1 METGPLRRW
10 AGEEIRP
17 LLRRGCLDGEYLTQN
32 VREGP
37 GGGIWGL
44 QSTIRESSRWGGDV
58 KEDSVGM
65 GRENPKHGNRQ
76 LSSFRFMVRDAFVC
90 LAIPE
95 SCTRQ
100 MRNAAWTDPGA
111 RLWAQWGP
119 LLREA

>member
-1 METGPLRRW
+1 MSGRDLVGAFGDFKAPSEK
-10 AGEEIRP
+10 A
-17 LLRRGCLDGEYLTQN
+17 LD
-32 VREGP
+32 R
-37 GGGIWGL
+37 
-44 QSTIRESSRWGGDV
+44 GGDV

-65 GRENPKHGNRQ
+65 GRENLKHGDRQ
-76 LSSFRFMVRDAFVC
+76 LSSFRFMVRDALVC

-119 LLREA
+119 LLRET